1 MTSSTAPSLA
11 PELFFFGICPRGLEP
26 ALVIELTALGA
37 REVKAAAGG
46 VAFKGDQRIGYA
58 ANLHSRIASR
68 VLRQV
73 NQGRYR
79 NDDDIYKIAHR
90 TPWEQWLSHELTL
103 RVDLNATRSPLR
115 SLNFA
120 TLRVKDG
127 ICDRLREQLGERP
140 SINTES
146 PDTRVFAY
154 LDDRLATL
162 YVDWSGPSLFKRG
175 WRGEV
180 DSKGAAPLKEN
191 LAAGLLQLS
200 GWSPSA
206 DLIDPFCGSG
216 TIVIEAAQIAAGMA
230 PGLQRSFGFERLKDF
245 ESGVWNELRRA
256 AAAHSESV
264 QRSNRVRIVGS
275 DIDAQAIEQARV
287 NLVRAGL
294 PGNAVRFEVK
304 SAQQQRPASGQTG
317 MIVTNPPYGERI
329 EFQNDSRKT
338 GRLIP
343 AQKRA
348 GVGTLGGHW
357 KEAFVG
363 WRINVLSN
371 DRDLPLQLALK
382 ERRKTPV
389 FNGNLECR
397 LFSFEVFEPKARAA
411 PDPSPA
417 NTND

>member
-1 MTSSTAPSLA
+1 MTSSTAPSPK
-11 PELFFFGICPRGLEP
+11 PELSFFGICPRGLEA
-26 ALVIELTALGA
+26 ALVVELEALGA
-37 REVKAAAGG
+37 SSVKAAAGG
-46 VAFKGDQRIGYA
+46 VAFRGHQGIGYA

-73 NQGRYR
+73 NHGRYR
-79 NDDDIYKIAHR
+79 NDDDIYKIAMR

-127 ICDRLREQLGERP
+127 ICDRLREQSGERP
-140 SINTES
+140 SINTET

-154 LDDRLATL
+154 LDDRFVTL

-191 LAAGLLQLS
+191 LAAGLLQLA

-216 TIVIEAAQIAAGMA
+216 TIVIEAAQMAAGIA
-230 PGLQRSFGFERLKDF
+230 PGMQRSFGFERLRDF
-245 ESGVWNELRRA
+245 DQAVWQELRLA
-256 AAAHSESV
+256 AARHAESV
-264 QRSNRVRIVGS
+264 RASNTAIRILGS
-275 DIDAQAIEQARV
+275 DIDAQAIEQAHV
-287 NLVRAGL
+287 NLQRAGL
-294 PGNAVRFEVK
+294 PSQAVRFEVK
-304 SAQQQRPASGQTG
+304 SAQQQRPANQQLG

-338 GRLIP
+338 GRLIAARP
-343 AQKRA
+343 RA
-348 GVGTLGGHW
+348 GVGSLGGHW

-371 DRDLPLQLALK
+371 DRDLPLQLGLK

-397 LFSFEVFEPKARAA
+397 LFSFEVFEPKV
-411 PDPSPA
+411 SPA
-417 NTND
+417 IV